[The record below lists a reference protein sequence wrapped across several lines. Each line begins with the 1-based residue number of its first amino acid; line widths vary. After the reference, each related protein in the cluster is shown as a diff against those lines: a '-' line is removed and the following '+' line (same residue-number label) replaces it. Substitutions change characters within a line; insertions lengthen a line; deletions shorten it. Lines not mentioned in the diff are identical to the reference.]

1 MAELK
6 TRMLDEGL
14 GKQFGVEDTFGRYRN
29 ISWDLSPLRRRYLE
43 EKYDLT
49 QKRMM
54 NILRYNLTG
63 ALKYDLLNTI
73 AKPRTVDLNAI
84 GSKGCSIGTSILPIR
99 NKNGREQT
107 KMLVDIY
114 KEKLCEKGFEVF
126 SFNMDK
132 GIMEWKPFYVVDNGI
147 KKIIGIET
155 QSGES
160 TKVTSNHPFLVRR
173 KSSGTRTWVNASKL
187 SNSDEVGIA
196 YDTSGYW
203 DWNKIKHVTPFEEER
218 TYGLKVMDNHSHV
231 IDNIISHNSGKSVL
245 LLKLHEEHYRK
256 LYDIPATEKLDG
268 EDIMYIIER
277 VFFIQDYLIRYV
289 KQNPKLN
296 TTCLQLDERAQTLG
310 DSSYANMKR
319 ITNLTET
326 LRKRKINF
334 FYASPKL
341 RWNFEYEY
349 VIEPLEINDEYK
361 ILHSVIFD
369 KDMRLLG
376 SLYTKKCDDHLET
389 EYEKIKEEF
398 MTAVSEGKLR
408 TLEYEDMAFGVL
420 EAFPEIEEMYN
431 ESSEYEQEKQRY
443 MMLSPKERRGMG
455 RPMPPEERLTSNKLI
470 YCINKVNAD
479 YTGTEKVM
487 IMEEIKHIL
496 HNRKM
501 EKKGKA
507 AAPNIKLIKEA
518 AKDGTKSK
526 GCVVELDDGTY
537 ESEEKEE
544 KGDDE
549 NVPEV

>member
-1 MAELK
+1 MPRYFGGR
-6 TRMLDEGL
+6 TRKGRKMLDERL

-73 AKPRTVDLNAI
+73 AKPKTVDLNAI
-84 GSKGCSIGTSILPIR
+84 GSKG
-99 NKNGREQT
+99 
-107 KMLVDIY
+107 
-114 KEKLCEKGFEVF
+114 
-126 SFNMDK
+126 
-132 GIMEWKPFYVVDNGI
+132 
-147 KKIIGIET
+147 
-155 QSGES
+155 
-160 TKVTSNHPFLVRR
+160 
-173 KSSGTRTWVNASKL
+173 
-187 SNSDEVGIA
+187 
-196 YDTSGYW
+196 
-203 DWNKIKHVTPFEEER
+203 
-218 TYGLKVMDNHSHV
+218 
-231 IDNIISHNSGKSVL
+231 SGKSVL

-256 LYDIPATEKLDG
+256 LYDIPATERLDS

-326 LRKRKINF
+326 LRKRRINF

-349 VIEPLEINDEYK
+349 VIEPLEMNDEYK

-408 TLEYEDMAFGVL
+408 TLEYEDMAFSVL

-443 MMLSPKERRGMG
+443 MMLSPKERRSAG
-455 RPMPPEERLTSNKLI
+455 RPMPPEERLTANKLI

-487 IMEEIKHIL
+487 IMEEIKHIM

-507 AAPNIKLIKEA
+507 EAPNIKLIKEA
-518 AKDGTKSK
+518 AKEGAEEK
-526 GCVVELDDGTY
+526 GSIVELDDEDDDSISKENKNME
-537 ESEEKEE
+537 ESL
-544 KGDDE
+544 
-549 NVPEV
+549 